1 MEVIKKEVL
10 KSLPSSPGVYLLKD
24 KKGRLLYI
32 GKAKNLRIR
41 LRSYLTQNVVKD
53 QRPQIPYLMQ
63 EICDLDYFVTQ
74 NERDALLLE
83 NSLIKQK
90 KPKYN
95 IRLKDDKNYASLR
108 LDPRE
113 KFPKLTYTRRVL
125 RDGAMYYG
133 PFASGQALRQTKRLI
148 HKIFPLRDCT
158 DEKFKRHSTR
168 PCLNYYMKLCLGP
181 CAGKVDKGRYG
192 EVVEQTKV
200 FLKGERKEIIRL
212 LCTNM
217 NKASEELRYE
227 EAAHYRDQIEL
238 LKRHLGVDLHISS
251 SLMDKDVV
259 GFYRDAQFV
268 EFVVLFSRGGAIID
282 MVEYPFNNA
291 TWEDEEIVREFIGQL
306 YGGERFIPQE
316 IIIPLRFEGVEA
328 LREWLS
334 EKRGKK
340 IRITVPKRGAN
351 LKLLEIACR
360 NAEESFRRR
369 STEKQKELSLLQ
381 RVKDSLSPSKI
392 PFSIECFDIS
402 NIQGNIAAASMVR
415 FEDGKPAKSRYRRY
429 RIKTVFGANDYAMI
443 YEVLQRRLKRA
454 EEEDWEL
461 PELILIDG
469 GKGQL
474 NIVHQVLS
482 ELGFLDKVKLAS
494 IAKGRE
500 EGEIDKIYIPGRK
513 DPVPLTKN
521 SQELLFL
528 MRIRDEAHRF
538 AITYHKKLRAK
549 KAFESQLD
557 LIKGIG
563 KRRREILLRHFGSIS
578 GIRGASI
585 EEISSIPGMNRRIA
599 QEIKRYLAQWAPSN
613 IS

>member
-251 SLMDKDVV
+251 SLMDKDIV

-381 RVKDSLSPSKI
+381 RVKDSLSLSKI

-402 NIQGNIAAASMVR
+402 NIQGNIAVASMVR

-578 GIRGASI
+578 GIREASI

>member
-227 EAAHYRDQIEL
+227 DAAHYRDQIEL

-369 STEKQKELSLLQ
+369 PTEKQKELSLLQ
-381 RVKDSLSPSKI
+381 RVKDLLSLSKI
-392 PFSIECFDIS
+392 RFSIECFDIS

>member
-10 KSLPSSPGVYLLKD
+10 ESLPSSPGVYLLKD
-24 KKGRLLYI
+24 KKGRSLYI
-32 GKAKNLRIR
+32 GKAKNLRNR
-41 LRSYLTQNVVKD
+41 LRSYLTQNIGKD
-53 QRPQIPYLMQ
+53 LRPQIPYLMQ

-158 DEKFKRHSTR
+158 DEKFKRYSTR

-192 EVVEQTKV
+192 EVVEQTKM

-227 EAAHYRDQIEL
+227 DAAHYRDQIEL

-251 SLMDKDVV
+251 SLMDKDIV

-291 TWEDEEIVREFIGQL
+291 TWEDEEIVREFIEQL

-351 LKLLEIACR
+351 LKLLELARR

-369 STEKQKELSLLQ
+369 STEKQKEHSLLQ
-381 RVKDSLSPSKI
+381 RVKDSLYLSKL
-392 PFSIECFDIS
+392 PFSMECFDIS
-402 NIQGNIAAASMVR
+402 NIQGSIAVASMVR

-429 RIKTVFGANDYAMI
+429 RIKTVFGANDYAMM

-454 EEEDWEL
+454 EQEDWEL
-461 PELILIDG
+461 PDLILIDG

-494 IAKGRE
+494 IAKGGE

-513 DPVPLTKN
+513 DSVPLTKN

-557 LIKGIG
+557 FIKGIG
-563 KRRREILLRHFGSIS
+563 KRRRVTLLKHFGSIS
-578 GIRGASI
+578 GIREASI
-585 EEISSIPGMNRRIA
+585 EEISSIHGMNRRVA
-599 QEIKRYLAQWAPSN
+599 QEIKRYLAQ
-613 IS
+613 